1 MLIGYT
7 TAIYMVKIYKKLRLR
22 PMWALENVVLE
33 IIIPHG
39 LGKRQYW

>member
-1 MLIGYT
+1 
-7 TAIYMVKIYKKLRLR
+7 MVKIYKKLRLR

-39 LGKRQYW
+39 LGKGNIGDNIFC